1 MIANVRSL
9 LLQAPNVSLYD
20 QSNENRMFSYVRLY
34 LNGRIVSEM
43 GNLRIILY
51 DIFPSHLG
59 LNENVLST
67 VQELVI
73 AQMFHIGANII
84 MVTSDVHPW
93 QCSKAFFRFF
103 LCQHQ
108 NEAGGHNGD
117 ITRSP
122 FI

>member
-51 DIFPSHLG
+51 DIFPSHLS

-93 QCSKAFFRFF
+93 QGSKAFCSFF
-103 LCQHQ
+103 LMS
-108 NEAGGHNGD
+108 
-117 ITRSP
+117 TSKRSRGTQW
-122 FI
+122 